1 MQIEAVLVNVQTAI
15 LSEKCVLFNPSIL
28 TGLNP
33 SKVMGLAPSQPKE
46 ADIRQGIATKRHGQ
60 RLVAV
65 AQKADRRQHI

>member
-33 SKVMGLAPSQPKE
+33 SNLMGLTPGQPKE
-46 ADIRQGIATKRHGQ
+46 S
-60 RLVAV
+60 
-65 AQKADRRQHI
+65 